1 MEYVALTKWEWQ
13 IICAQGSGRI
23 LAARVCDI
31 PEAQSD
37 VRDVYRLFAT
47 APQFNLGDA
56 HALVVAEL
64 IPEWRSVSLPGE
76 SGLNGAIHWLS
87 LQGVK
92 SFSPLTDTAMETF
105 HGKAADGAIILD
117 PPKFERFWHDWVT
130 QQTQDVMKR
139 SAERFV
145 RILGLAECLP
155 DVSNVLDQHTDSD
168 VCASDPPGSLVK
180 AFLDH
185 SRKITKNDQARSV
198 EGTCA
203 HGIVCA
209 TLWASF
215 RCDRAIPADD
225 GELRALLDRRLER
238 YSELQYGDA
247 GYLTT
252 ELHRELDVLAQ
263 EAPTAFNHLLTATSI
278 GIYLRFSVAIQHGPA
293 PKPKHLVEA
302 ILRLQALD
310 GTVVAAM
317 CAYLIGLKLKPQDV
331 HQIAMA
337 TEGDKYPAVN
347 MASAAERLGLGSL
360 EALRQSLAAPM
371 FDPDVALVA
380 VDMPGEPFDVPHTD
394 ETESIT
400 DGLDDGQ
407 DSNGESAAPP

>member
-1 MEYVALTKWEWQ
+1 MKYVALTKWEWQ
-13 IICAQGSGRI
+13 ILCAQGSARI
-23 LAARVCDI
+23 LVARVCDI
-31 PEAQSD
+31 PEAHGD
-37 VRDVYRLFAT
+37 ARDVYRLFEI
-47 APQFNLGDA
+47 APRFNLGDA
-56 HALVVAEL
+56 HALVIAEL
-64 IPEWRSVSLPGE
+64 ISEWQSIGLPGE
-76 SGLNGAIHWLS
+76 SGLNGAIEWLN

-92 SFSPLTDTAMETF
+92 SFFPLTDAASETF
-105 HGKAADGAIILD
+105 QGKAADGAIILD

-252 ELHRELDVLAQ
+252 ELHRELDVLTQ

-302 ILRLQALD
+302 ILRLQVLD
-310 GTVVAAM
+310 GAVVSAM

-347 MASAAERLGLGSL
+347 MASAAEKLGLGSL
-360 EALRQSLAAPM
+360 EALRQSLADPM
-371 FDPDVALVA
+371 IESDAALVA
-380 VDMPGEPFDVPHTD
+380 VDLPVECSGEIHTD
-394 ETESIT
+394 ETESIA
-400 DGLDDGQ
+400 DGPRDRQ
-407 DSNGESAAPP
+407 NTNG